1 MPESMPILLR
11 ALGADDV
18 DAVMRIQQHCYGA
31 DFAEPREV
39 FVRRLRTAG
48 HCSWAAERG
57 GELVAYLA
65 AYWSRPGAITPLN
78 GDFAEY
84 DDASVLYLHDMAVS
98 EAAAGQ
104 GQPHA
109 ELLHAKQGAWDMAY
123 QRTQRPC
130 RARGT
135 VNLGCRA

>member
-1 MPESMPILLR
+1 MTGSMPIQLR

-31 DFAEPREV
+31 DFSEPREV

-48 HCSWAAERG
+48 HCSWAAEQG

-104 GQPHA
+104 GLARRMVQVLKA
-109 ELLHAKQGAWDMAY
+109 QA
-123 QRTQRPC
+123 
-130 RARGT
+130 RARG
-135 VNLGCRA
+135 V